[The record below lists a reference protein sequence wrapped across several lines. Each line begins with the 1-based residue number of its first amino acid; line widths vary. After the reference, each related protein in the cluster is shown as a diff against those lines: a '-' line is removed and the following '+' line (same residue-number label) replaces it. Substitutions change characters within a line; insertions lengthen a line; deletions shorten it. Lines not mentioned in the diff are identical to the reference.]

1 MDQIFVNVAESVSDW
16 ALNWDAVAALA
27 TLAAT
32 GTALILPWRE
42 RRRTRAVVIAA
53 AIPAI
58 ETELDHLLGP
68 TDFLLKAI
76 TQRIDYNT
84 RRRVALERKP
94 TVEEITKHGGDWRNY
109 RLFELEME
117 EVPEIPLDEANQV
130 IRVQLST
137 YAGLEPSLLAVQ
149 AGFAGVVISAR
160 VRLLQL
166 IGEFSTSFESWKS
179 EPFEDDDLEDMLSA
193 IEEIRAII
201 RELLRTVHG

>member
-1 MDQIFVNVAESVSDW
+1 MDQIFVNAAESASDW

-32 GTALILPWRE
+32 GTALFLPWRE

-58 ETELDHLLGP
+58 ETELDHLWDP
-68 TDFLLKAI
+68 TDLLLKQI
-76 TQRIDYNT
+76 TLRIDYNT
-84 RRRVALERKP
+84 RRRAALERKP
-94 TVEEITKHGGDWRNY
+94 TVEEITKYGGDWRNY
-109 RLFELEME
+109 RLFELTE
-117 EVPEIPLDEANQV
+117 EVTPEIPGDEANQ
-130 IRVQLST
+130 ITRVQLST

-149 AGFAGVVISAR
+149 ASFAGVVISAR

-166 IGEFSTSFESWKS
+166 IGEFSASFESWKS
-179 EPFEDDDLEDMLSA
+179 EPNENDDLEDMLSA

-201 RELLRTVHG
+201 RGLLRTVHG